1 MLIGWPGGSWE
12 ATAGIVGII
21 LGGYAVVLWLGTIV
35 WTYRDIGERTR
46 DGLSQ
51 AVAVLLVVVFNLP
64 GFFLYLV
71 LRPHETLSE
80 AYERRIEQQAIM
92 REFTEQRHDCP
103 TCQRAVKEDFLLC
116 PYCRTRLQAT
126 CSGCARPLQL
136 NWAAC
141 PYCGAQG
148 PAPAT
153 SAVPAV
159 LAQSPPA
166 ARPAAPPAAAEPAQA
181 SAAPAKSQS
190 ASSGARQS
198 RRRSEPQPAQAAA
211 KPASTPPQAGSTP

>member
-35 WTYRDIGERTR
+35 WTYRDIRERTR

-92 REFTEQRHDCP
+92 REFTEQRRDCP

-126 CSGCARPLQL
+126 CSGCARPLAL

-141 PYCGAQG
+141 PYCGGQG
-148 PAPAT
+148 PAPVA

-159 LAQSPPA
+159 LAQTPPP
-166 ARPAAPPAAAEPAQA
+166 ARPAPAGEAEPAP
-181 SAAPAKSQS
+181 SPTTDAAPAN
-190 ASSGARQS
+190 ARQPS
-198 RRRSEPQPAQAAA
+198 RRRGEPQPAQAAA
-211 KPASTPPQAGSTP
+211 KPATTPPQAGSTP